1 VGTSRDSDIYICGLR
16 DMVDETRALLRSLGF
31 DRKRMVYEKY
41 D

>member
-1 VGTSRDSDIYICGLR
+1 
-16 DMVDETRALLRSLGF
+16 MVDDVRAMLRNLGF